1 MTEAATAGETDVR
14 LIERALAVRGNA
26 YAPHSGFRVGA
37 ALIDELGRVHLGCNV
52 ENASYPLGSCAE
64 TAAIAAMIAAGG
76 KRIRAIAVAGGRDD
90 IITCTPC
97 GGCRQRIAEFADAA
111 TRVIVLDGGS
121 NMRSYAI
128 GELLPDYFHLD

>member
-1 MTEAATAGETDVR
+1 MNDRATAGESDAR
-14 LIERALAVRGNA
+14 LIERALAVRSNA

-64 TAAIAAMIAAGG
+64 TAAIAAMVTAGG
-76 KRIRAIAVAGGRDD
+76 KKIRVIAIAGGRDTV
-90 IITCTPC
+90 IACTPC
-97 GGCRQRIAEFADAA
+97 GGCRQRIAEFADTA

-121 NMRSYAI
+121 NTRSYALE
-128 GELLPDYFHLD
+128 ELLPDSFHLD

>member
-1 MTEAATAGETDVR
+1 MTETAMAGETDAR

-37 ALIDELGRVHLGCNV
+37 AIVDELGRVHLGCNV

-76 KRIRAIAVAGGRDD
+76 KKIRAISIAGGRDD
-90 IITCTPC
+90 IVTCTPC
-97 GGCRQRIAEFADAA
+97 GGCRQRIAEFADVS
-111 TRVIVLDGGS
+111 TRVIVLDGAS
-121 NMRSYAI
+121 NARTYGI
-128 GELLPDYFHLD
+128 GELLPDSFHLD